1 MKNINWGFLITKKH
15 GNVVCSISLDNY
27 IKHKARISEKWTPS
41 PYLLT
46 YSGHS
51 FVFKNL
57 HYPTWVGQVAFRS
70 FLVHSAPFCV
80 HPWWEKV
87 EHFMR
92 TRSKNTKFFDKN
104 LRCKW
109 VLASSSVL
117 LLIFVVWAFGV
128 VSHELECWPELLLLA
143 WSAFCGKMRN
153 FVCVMDITYL
163 LENII
168 WNIFCFCFKFILN
181 FFTLEVPYFKHQKVE
196 DFKLIIPVPYP
207 FICYTDWGC
216 LMTQNF
222 PSTIFTLLSL

>member
-1 MKNINWGFLITKKH
+1 
-15 GNVVCSISLDNY
+15 
-27 IKHKARISEKWTPS
+27 
-41 PYLLT
+41 
-46 YSGHS
+46 
-51 FVFKNL
+51 
-57 HYPTWVGQVAFRS
+57 
-70 FLVHSAPFCV
+70 
-80 HPWWEKV
+80 
-87 EHFMR
+87 MR
-92 TRSKNTKFFDKN
+92 ARSKNTKFFDKN

-143 WSAFCGKMRN
+143 WSAFCGKMRK

-168 WNIFCFCFKFILN
+168 WNIFCFCFKFISN
-181 FFTLEVPYFKHQKVE
+181 FFTLEVPHFKHQKVE
-196 DFKLIIPVPYP
+196 DFKSIIPVPYP